1 MKKST
6 YETLSKVK
14 KNADL
19 TSMFVGI
26 GSACIAL
33 VMRAK
38 EDSLT
43 DDNDDPSEEKKH
55 KFFRRKKE
63 VE

>member
-6 YETLSKVK
+6 YETLNRVR

-19 TSMFVGI
+19 TSMIVGI
-26 GSACIAL
+26 GSACIGL
-33 VMRAK
+33 VMKMK

-43 DDNDDPSEEKKH
+43 DESVPEEKKKH
-55 KFFRRKKE
+55 KFFRKNKE

>member
-6 YETLSKVK
+6 YETLGKVK

-19 TSMFVGI
+19 TSMIVGI

-33 VMRAK
+33 VMKVK

-43 DDNDDPSEEKKH
+43 NESDSSEEKKH
-55 KFFRRKKE
+55 KFFRRKKKE